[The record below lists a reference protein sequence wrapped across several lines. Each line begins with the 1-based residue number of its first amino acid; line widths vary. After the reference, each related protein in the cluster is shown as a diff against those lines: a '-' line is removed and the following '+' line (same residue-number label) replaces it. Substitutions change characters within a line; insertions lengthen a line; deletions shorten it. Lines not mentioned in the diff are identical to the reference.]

1 MIRFLRP
8 ISWFAAAGLL
18 LAASLATA
26 VDIVE
31 KGTQAGPKPTTSP
44 RPDIQRS
51 TSTPKPTAGAPAT
64 SKVAQRWGLLIGID
78 DYANARDLDYC
89 GADQRALYKSLLA
102 AGFSDEQL
110 FLLHDD
116 AKENRYRPSQRNIQ
130 KQLDVVL
137 SLAAEGDLIVLSFS
151 GHGVLLDGKSYL
163 CPNDMTIDDPSTLI
177 SLDTVY
183 DRLRDCQATFKLLMI
198 DACRNDPRPGGTR
211 SAAPTEEAKRLAK
224 EIQDAKI
231 PEGVV
236 LLNSCAPGEV
246 SREDPDL
253 GHGVFMNF
261 ILEGLKGP
269 ADKDGDGAISLYEL
283 QSYAVVKTKT
293 HVARRFNDAQ
303 RPFYK
308 IEGDA
313 TAMEYAL
320 LNVARAATTST
331 STATPAPN
339 ALGSITA
346 PSMPRDRTTSPT
358 STSASPSTPP
368 PSQPHAK
375 TDAGWM
381 GELFLYYDYSLRVA
395 VYGTVPGGPAHS
407 AGLRAGDRIIR
418 VGGHKLTKPG
428 QLAQA
433 ISASVPGNALML
445 VREREGAKQDVVV
458 LMGKTPDDLGLSR
471 YREAADGG
479 ATWAMVKIAFQLG
492 GEGKHAECLQ
502 WFRRAADAGD
512 LAAQHNLAGIYELG
526 RHGATIDAAEA
537 FRWCKLAADNPEGAK
552 YPDLKASVLVTLSE
566 FHTRGFGTTKDD
578 ERAMALLRQAADLGS
593 FDAMRRLGLY
603 LSGPASKQQDVTGG
617 IALVRKAAEAG
628 YPPAQYSLGH
638 FYFSGHFAD
647 YNLKK
652 DPILAVEYMHKSAAG
667 GYTSAMSMLSGIYK
681 TGNGVPADLDKAEYW
696 KRQFES
702 RTGKK

>member
-224 EIQDAKI
+224 EIQDTKI

-320 LNVARAATTST
+320 LNVAR
-331 STATPAPN
+331 STATPALKPEPVPLDYN
-339 ALGSITA
+339 LERSEGLSK
-346 PSMPRDRTTSPT
+346 RTTST
-358 STSASPSTPP
+358 SPSLSLPNL
-368 PSQPHAK
+368 PSSLPNVAMNS
-375 TDAGWM
+375 GWM
-381 GELFLYYDYSLRVA
+381 GELFLYYDYSLRVC
-395 VYGTVPGGPAHS
+395 VYGVVPGGPAHS
-407 AGLRAGDRIIR
+407 AGLRAGDRITR
-418 VGGHKLTKPG
+418 VGGQKITRPG
-428 QLAQA
+428 QLSQA
-433 ISASVPGNALML
+433 ITASVPGNALML
-445 VREREGAKQDVVV
+445 ARERDGAKQDVVV
-458 LMGKTPDDLGLSR
+458 LMGKTPEDHGLAR
-471 YREAADGG
+471 LREAADGG
-479 ATWAMVKIAFQLG
+479 ASWAMVKIAFLLG
-492 GEGKHAECLQ
+492 AEGKHAECLQ

-512 LAAQHNLAGIYELG
+512 IAAQHNLAGIYELG
-526 RHGATIDAAEA
+526 RHGVGADPAEA
-537 FRWCKLAADNPEGAK
+537 FRWCALAAENPEGAK
-552 YPDLKASVLVTLSE
+552 YPDLKASVLLTLGD
-566 FHTRGFGTTKDD
+566 FYGRGYGTSKD
-578 ERAMALLRQAADLGS
+578 EARGTSLYQQAADLGS
-593 FDAMRRLGLY
+593 LDAMRRLGVY
-603 LSGPASKQQDVTGG
+603 LSSSASNEQDVPRG
-617 IALVRKAAEAG
+617 IALVRKASDAG
-628 YPPAQYSLGH
+628 FPPAQFSLGLL
-638 FYFSGHFAD
+638 YFGGKH
-647 YNLKK
+647 LKQDK
-652 DPILAVEYMHKSAAG
+652 ILGVEYFHKSAVG
-667 GYTSAMSMLSGIYK
+667 GYASAMSALASIYK
-681 TGNGVPADLDKAEYW
+681 TGDGVPADLDKAEHW